1 MNAVP
6 VQQGH
11 SDPTAIFAE
20 ARIYYRERLE
30 MVQRVAKASADD
42 LYSYLLEA
50 VTQGISYEVLN
61 SQKRI
66 PCCKDTWYVIYRRF
80 FWLLD
85 KERK

>member
-1 MNAVP
+1 MSVIP
-6 VQQGH
+6 IQQDH
-11 SDPTAIFAE
+11 SDPTVVFAE
-20 ARIYYRERLE
+20 AKIYYRERLD
-30 MVQRVAKASADD
+30 MVQRTAKAAADD

-50 VTQGISYEVLN
+50 VTTGLSYEVLN

-66 PCCKDTWYVIYRRF
+66 PCCKDTWYVMYRRF